1 MAFNKK
7 ICATCKHFGILV
19 EDIIDGELEMDWCF
33 YNYPHG
39 GGGRVVPFWSCEDYE
54 EREEDC
60 NVQ

>member
-7 ICATCKHFGILV
+7 ICATCKHFGILLKN
-19 EDIIDGELEMDWCF
+19 IIGGELEMDWCF
-33 YNYPHG
+33 YNYSHG